1 MGNVL
6 KMSKKHVIEGMI
18 GLGWSDR
25 RIQRETHIHRITVAK
40 YRKSLQNRPQLPS
53 GFSGEKG
60 QNDPQVPADASSV
73 AGQGPV
79 SDPSGSADTYSVDDA
94 VVLAGADEERLPP
107 PPLPSPRNA
116 LLLPHLPAI
125 QGGLLAG
132 LSAQRIYQDLVE
144 DGGYHGSYDSIKR
157 YIRKVRKKA
166 PAFFE
171 RLPVFPGREAQ
182 VDFSQGPMIGDGTH
196 KRRSW
201 LFKMTLS
208 FSRHAFEE
216 LVYAQDVETFLRC
229 HEHAFGFFGG
239 VAETVKIDNLKSG
252 VLRAHLYEPTLNPV
266 YLAFSTWYGFV
277 INPCDAYQP
286 QQKGR
291 VERDIAYTQGNAL
304 KGRKVSSLEEG
315 NQLLIHWNKRWARLR
330 IHGTTKRQ
338 VWSQFALFEQPCL
351 RPLPLAGF
359 PFFKVGRRKVDVQG
373 HIEVA
378 GSFYSA
384 PYQLIGKY
392 VTVHFNSEEVAILSD
407 ENVLCRHRTCFG
419 KGQASSLPENRPPH
433 KPVSLE
439 AEEHMH
445 LQRAKSIGPNLG
457 RLIGNL
463 LQRQDVGA
471 IKKVRGVMSLR
482 KSFSAPQLEEAA
494 GIALSRHIISYH
506 FVKSLCEALCGA
518 EGNTQDTMTEEHE
531 LIRSLDEYQDHV
543 NQRMN

>member
-6 KMSKKHVIEGMI
+6 RMSKKHVIEGMI

-25 RIQRETHIHRITVAK
+25 RIQRETHVHRMTVAK
-40 YRKSLQNRPQLPS
+40 YRKSLQNRPQLPP
-53 GFSGEKG
+53 GFSDEKG
-60 QNDPQVPADASSV
+60 QNDPQVPADEASV
-73 AGQGPV
+73 AGQRP
-79 SDPSGSADTYSVDDA
+79 VDDDA
-94 VVLAGADEERLPP
+94 FLAESDKKSLP
-107 PPLPSPRNA
+107 PPLPPPRNA
-116 LLLPHLPAI
+116 LLLPCLPAI
-125 QGGLLAG
+125 QAGLSRG

-182 VDFSQGPMIGDGTH
+182 VDFSLGPMIADGSQ

-229 HEHAFGFFGG
+229 HEHAFSFFGG

-252 VLRAHLYEPTLNPV
+252 VLQAHLYEPTLNPV
-266 YLAFSTWYGFV
+266 YFAFSQWYGFL

-304 KGRKVSSLEEG
+304 KGRKISSLEEG
-315 NQLLIHWNKRWARLR
+315 NQLLLHWNKRWARLR

-338 VWSQFALFEQPCL
+338 VWSQFVEFEQPCL
-351 RPLPLAGF
+351 RPLPLTAF
-359 PFFKVGRRKVDVQG
+359 PFFKVGKRKVDVQG
-373 HIEVA
+373 HIEVT
-378 GSFYSA
+378 GNFYSA
-384 PYQLIGKY
+384 PYQLIGTY
-392 VTVHFNSEEVAILSD
+392 VTVHFNSEEVTILSD
-407 ENVLCRHRTCFG
+407 EKVLCRHRFRSG
-419 KGQASSLPENRPPH
+419 KAQASSLPDHRPPH

-457 RLIGNL
+457 RLIGNVL
-463 LQRQDVGA
+463 SRQDVGA
-471 IKKVRGVMSLR
+471 IKRVRGVMGLR
-482 KSFSAPQLEEAA
+482 KAFSPTHLEEAA
-494 GIALSRHIISYH
+494 GIALARHSTSYH
-506 FVKSLCEALCGA
+506 FVKSLCEALRNT
-518 EGNTQDTMTEEHE
+518 EGNTQDTLTQEHE
-531 LIRSLDEYQDHV
+531 LIRSLEEYQNHV
-543 NQRMN
+543 NKRMN